1 MKRVSLVALA
11 LLAPLLLAGC
21 GSSGKDGRHT
31 GAGGSA
37 TPRPAAPAAPAPAG
51 DDPSA
56 APASGT
62 PSAGS
67 GRTAGG
73 TAQGPRDT
81 VPDAELTPATGSF
94 TKKEKKY
101 LSGRVPKGMDP
112 AAILQ
117 AGQDVCDRLAYT
129 AKIDRDA
136 AVGAVIAGDI
146 KGADAAVN
154 GLCPDLKPLLAAT
167 KGGYADGTHAAPAP
181 GTYRALTKS
190 KDCSWSLDGASGRQ
204 HTVTVRKG
212 TKTFTSTGCYAWA
225 RT

>member
-1 MKRVSLVALA
+1 MMKRVSLVACV

-21 GSSGKDGRHT
+21 GSSDKDGRHT
-31 GAGGSA
+31 GADGSA
-37 TPRPAAPAAPAPAG
+37 TPRPAAPA
-51 DDPSA
+51 S
-56 APASGT
+56 PASSGDGASAT
-62 PSAGS
+62 PSSGAPS
-67 GRTAGG
+67 PGRTAAGG
-73 TAQGPRDT
+73 AAQGPRNT

-117 AGQDVCDRLAYT
+117 AGQDVCDRLAYA
-129 AKIDRDA
+129 AKVDRDA

-146 KGADAAVN
+146 KGAEAAVN
-154 GLCPDLKPLLAAT
+154 GLCPDQKPLIAAA
-167 KGGYADGTHAAPAP
+167 KGGYPDGTHAAPAP
-181 GTYRALTKS
+181 GTYRALTES

-204 HTVTVRKG
+204 HTITVRKG

>member
-1 MKRVSLVALA
+1 MALA

-21 GSSGKDGRHT
+21 GSPDEGGRHT
-31 GAGGSA
+31 GADGSA
-37 TPRPAAPAAPAPAG
+37 TPRPAAPAGAAAPAPSKDGGA
-51 DDPSA
+51 PSSG
-56 APASGT
+56 APS
-62 PSAGS
+62 S

-73 TAQGPRDT
+73 GTAQSPQNA

-101 LSGRVPKGMDP
+101 LSGRVPKGIDP

-129 AKIDRDA
+129 AKIDRNA

-154 GLCPDLKPLLAAT
+154 GLCPDLGPLLAAT
-167 KGGYADGTHAAPAP
+167 RGGYPDGTHAAPAP
-181 GTYRALTKS
+181 GTYRALTSS
-190 KDCSWSLDGASGRQ
+190 KDCTWSLDGASGRQ
-204 HTVTVRKG
+204 HTITVRKG

>member
-1 MKRVSLVALA
+1 MKKVSLVALA

-21 GSSGKDGRHT
+21 GSSDKGGRHT
-31 GAGGSA
+31 GADGSA
-37 TPRPAAPAAPAPAG
+37 TPRPAAPAA
-51 DDPSA
+51 A
-56 APASGT
+56 APSGDGTSAT
-62 PSAGS
+62 PSSGAPS
-67 GRTAGG
+67 PGRTAPGG
-73 TAQGPRDT
+73 AAQGPRNT

-129 AKIDRDA
+129 AKVDRDA

-154 GLCPDLKPLLAAT
+154 GLCPDQKPLIEAA

-204 HTVTVRKG
+204 HTITVRKG